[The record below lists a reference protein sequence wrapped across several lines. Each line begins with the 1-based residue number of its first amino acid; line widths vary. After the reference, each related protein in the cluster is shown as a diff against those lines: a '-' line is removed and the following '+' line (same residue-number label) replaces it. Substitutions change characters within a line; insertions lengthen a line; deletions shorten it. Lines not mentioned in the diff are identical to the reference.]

1 MAKRI
6 QVTTQEEFD
15 ACVTAGNVAVV
26 STGHFVARGNSS
38 VEAWGNS
45 SVEAWDNSSVEA
57 RENSS
62 VVARGN
68 SSVEA
73 RGNSSVVA
81 WGNSSVEARD
91 NSSVVAWGSVFVR
104 LFGARA
110 VTASSHVVVM
120 IHGRAAALNGGRQ
133 VPAAPV
139 PVTGREWAEYYGIK
153 PDAPFK
159 VDGIDAKI
167 LAAIEAG
174 LGRLDMGSWHGGD
187 DCDETNWCGTSH
199 CRAGYAICLAGE
211 AGFALERKYGPE
223 VAGRMIYAVSRPDA
237 PVPDFFADTE
247 TALADIRA
255 SAGEAGRRG

>member
-1 MAKRI
+1 
-6 QVTTQEEFD
+6 V
-15 ACVTAGNVAVV
+15 
-26 STGHFVARGNSS
+26 
-38 VEAWGNS
+38 AWGNS
-45 SVEAWDNSSVEA
+45 SVVARDNSSV
-57 RENSS
+57 
-62 VVARGN
+62 V
-68 SSVEA
+68 A

-81 WGNSSVEARD
+81 WGNSSVVARDNSSVVAWDNSSVEARGNSSVEARDNSSVVAWD

-120 IHGRAAALNGGRQ
+120 IHGWAAALNGGRQ

-159 VDGIDAKI
+159 VDGIDSKI
-167 LAAIEAG
+167 LAAIETG
-174 LGRLDMGSWHGGD
+174 LGRLDMGAWHGGD
-187 DCDETNWCGTSH
+187 CDQTNWCGTSH

-255 SAGEAGRRG
+255 SAGRS